1 MLKIYGANLSSP
13 SNKVRFVANALGLK
27 YEYIQVKLREG
38 EQRKPEFL
46 KLNPAGKIPVIVD
59 GDFVLSE
66 SGAIIKYL
74 CDKNKS
80 SYYPSDLKR
89 RAIVDQWIDY
99 SIIHVGA
106 AMVRVVFNRLFAP
119 IIKTEVDESSL
130 KCGLEFLSR
139 YLPILDAQLGKG
151 KFLAENTLTLAD
163 FTLLSTLDPAEA
175 ADIDVSSHKN
185 VAAWRKKLKAE
196 DFYQK
201 CHASFEEVFQKT
213 MGAAQAR

>member
-74 CDKNKS
+74 CNKNKS

-119 IIKTEVDESSL
+119 IIKTEIDENSL
-130 KCGLEFLSR
+130 
-139 YLPILDAQLGKG
+139 
-151 KFLAENTLTLAD
+151 
-163 FTLLSTLDPAEA
+163 
-175 ADIDVSSHKN
+175 
-185 VAAWRKKLKAE
+185 
-196 DFYQK
+196 
-201 CHASFEEVFQKT
+201 
-213 MGAAQAR
+213 